1 MLNEDLNGDIMVLIS
16 KPRMLDPLKSGAAST
31 DSLDSGFAD
40 SLGSAPRQKNKEE
53 SKKQKHQLVGRN
65 SFNYPPDLQ
74 TMQKMIEQ
82 GSQLSVK

>member
-31 DSLDSGFAD
+31 SSLDSGFAD
-40 SLGSAPRQKNKEE
+40 SLGSAPRQKNQEE
-53 SKKQKHQLVGRN
+53 SKKQQKHQLAGRN

-74 TMQKMIEQ
+74 TMQKMIE
-82 GSQLSVK
+82 